1 MGMVRNFMTAVQFL
15 TVLPVS
21 RRHMVSEND
30 LAKSMVYFPFV
41 GFLLGVILVY
51 SDRGLLWL
59 FPDILSNL
67 FLLLLSVLLTRALHV
82 DGLADTIDG
91 ITGGSDAPSR
101 LAIMKDS
108 RIGTAGVLAV
118 LFLLL
123 LKYACLNMLFN
134 DVKTSALLTAPVF
147 GRWSQMLML
156 FKANYGREEG
166 LGKAFVGH
174 LRSGGLV
181 AATVISLGISAFV
194 IMNDLRSIY
203 LAAGLPFAVAAFTLV
218 WRWFV
223 VRRLGGVTGDAVG
236 AACEMTEALTFLLF
250 VFIMAGRQG
259 T

>member
-1 MGMVRNFMTAVQFL
+1 MRMVRNFMTAVQFL
-15 TVLPVS
+15 TALPVS
-21 RRHMVSEND
+21 RKHTVNEND
-30 LAKSMVYFPFV
+30 LAKSMIYFPFV

-59 FPDILSNL
+59 FPDTISNI
-67 FLLLLSVLLTRALHV
+67 FLLLLSVILTRALHV

-108 RIGTAGVLAV
+108 RIGTAGVLSV
-118 LFLLL
+118 LFLILI
-123 LKYACLNMLFN
+123 KYACLNMLFN

-147 GRWSQMLML
+147 GRWSQMLMM

-181 AATVISLGISAFV
+181 AATVVSLGLSAFV
-194 IMNDLRSIY
+194 IMDDIRSVY
-203 LAAGLPFAVAAFTLV
+203 LAIGLPFAVAGFTIA
-218 WRWFV
+218 WRWFT
-223 VRRLGGVTGDAVG
+223 VRKLGGVTGDAVG
-236 AACEMTEALTFLLF
+236 AASEMTEALAFLLF
-250 VFIMAGRQG
+250 VFIMTGR
-259 T
+259 